1 MARGKVDSWKLKKWF
16 TVNAPK
22 VFNESVIGEMPA
34 NNEDSIISRNIITDL
49 FSLTKNPAHM
59 YTNVKLKV
67 YSVKGESAQTKIIL
81 IEQIYSYIRS
91 LARRHRT
98 ISELVLPI
106 TTKDKVSM
114 VVKIIAIANG
124 RIPKTRIIGIRKEMK
139 KILEEPFKETNSTD
153 IINEVIEKKLQATIT
168 SKIKN
173 ISQINKVEIKKLEI
187 PEGI

>member
-1 MARGKVDSWKLKKWF
+1 MTKGKVDNWKLKKWF

-22 VFNESVIGEMPA
+22 VFDEVVIGEMPA

-67 YSVKGESAQTKIIL
+67 YAVKGESVQTKIIL
-81 IEQIYSYIRS
+81 VEQLYSYIRS

-98 ISELVLPI
+98 LSELVLPI
-106 TTKDKVSM
+106 TTKDGTKMIVKV
-114 VVKIIAIANG
+114 IAIANG
-124 RIPKTRIIGIRKEMK
+124 RIPKTRITGIRKEMK
-139 KILEEPFKETNSTD
+139 QILEEHFKETNATE
-153 IINEVIEKKLQATIT
+153 IINEVMEKKLQANLAT
-168 SKIKN
+168 KIKH